1 MREEVAPCGATEK
14 IDSASAESM
23 DFKETAA
30 APCFMD
36 CHALRCKARNDGEKL
51 KIKQVAGGRIF
62 ELKTAFFK
70 AHKEI
75 RLEVY

>member
-1 MREEVAPCGATEK
+1 MVL
-14 IDSASAESM
+14 SLYVVLLLL
-23 DFKETAA
+23 
-30 APCFMD
+30 MD